1 MLTATTFRTLALAL
15 PDVVEGCHQGHP
27 DFRANGRVLAS
38 PHPDGLSAMVKV
50 AAAQQCA
57 LVAAA
62 PAVFAPA
69 SGAWG
74 RAGCTMLVLALADA
88 ATVRQALQ
96 DAWTVA
102 MAMAMPKG
110 RSAKA
115 PTGRTATP
123 RPKKPR

>member
-1 MLTATTFRTLALAL
+1 MLTTATFRTLALAL

-38 PHPDGLSAMVKV
+38 LHPDGLRAMVKV
-50 AAAQQCA
+50 AAAQQRA

-96 DAWTVA
+96 DAWAVA
-102 MAMAMPKG
+102 MAQPQG
-110 RSAKA
+110 RSGKA
-115 PTGRTATP
+115 PTGRKATP

>member
-1 MLTATTFRTLALAL
+1 MLTAATFRTLALAL
-15 PDVVEGCHQGHP
+15 PAVVERSHQRP
-27 DFRANGRVLAS
+27 PAFRANGRVLAS
-38 PHPDGLSAMVKV
+38 LHPDGLRAMVKV
-50 AAAQQCA
+50 AAAQQRA

-74 RAGCTMLVLALADA
+74 RAGCTMLVLGVADA

-102 MAMAMPKG
+102 MAQPKG

-115 PTGRTATP
+115 PSGRKATP

>member
-1 MLTATTFRTLALAL
+1 MLTAASFRRLALAL
-15 PDVVEGCHQGHP
+15 PEVVEGSHQGHP
-27 DFRANGRVLAS
+27 DFRANGRVVAS
-38 PHPDGLSAMVKV
+38 LHPDGLRAMVKV
-50 AAAQQCA
+50 SAAQQRA

-74 RAGCTMLVLALADA
+74 RAGCTMLVLALADD

-102 MAMAMPKG
+102 MAMPKG
-110 RSAKA
+110 RSGK
-115 PTGRTATP
+115 ATP

>member
-1 MLTATTFRTLALAL
+1 MLTAAKFRTLALAL
-15 PDVVEGCHQGHP
+15 PDVVEGSHQGHP

-38 PHPDGLSAMVKV
+38 LHPDGLRAMVRV
-50 AAAQQCA
+50 ATPQQRA

-69 SGAWG
+69 SGTWG

-102 MAMAMPKG
+102 MAQPKG

-115 PTGRTATP
+115 PTGRKATP

>member
-1 MLTATTFRTLALAL
+1 MLTAATFRTLALAL
-15 PDVVEGCHQGHP
+15 PDVVEGSHQGHP

-38 PHPDGLSAMVKV
+38 LHPDGLRAMVKV
-50 AAAQQCA
+50 AAAQQRA

-74 RAGCTMLVLALADA
+74 RAGCTMLVLGVADA

-102 MAMAMPKG
+102 MAQPKG

-115 PTGRTATP
+115 PSGRKATP